1 MKEGLDQVSVVHHYA
16 ARGAPYRAPGLL
28 GLRRHTPVDLVPGIV
43 GDVEPLRFPA
53 APVLEG
59 EGPGHDG
66 LRIERRD
73 LVLPPGAQLRPD
85 DGGDVALEPHPI
97 DELQPGAGPDHVD
110 PAAVAPAVGG

>member
-85 DGGDVALEPHPI
+85 DGGDVALEPRSEEHTS
-97 DELQPGAGPDHVD
+97 ELQSPVHLV
-110 PAAVAPAVGG
+110 